1 MPPVFLYHCADGSV
15 EEILMK
21 GMPLGA
27 MKNFPYAVHTTDLH
41 QGDTLVL
48 LTDGLPEQKNGSGEM
63 FDYSRV
69 RDVLTATGALPPKDI
84 IDALVREGDSWMA
97 GISQD
102 DDITIMAIKMKE

>member
-1 MPPVFLYHCADGSV
+1 
-15 EEILMK
+15 MK

-27 MKNFPYAVHTTDLH
+27 MKNFPYAVHNTELQ

-69 RDVLTATGALPPKDI
+69 KSALTASGALPPKDI
-84 IDALVREGDSWMA
+84 IDTLVRAGDSWMA

-102 DDITIMAIKMKE
+102 DDITIMAIKMKG